1 MRLQESALRW
11 TKLLARKMNGSGIE
25 ELIRESVQTERG
37 INEDEQYSKW
47 YGEFAV

>member
-1 MRLQESALRW
+1 MI
-11 TKLLARKMNGSGIE
+11 GSVIE
-25 ELIRESVQTERG
+25 ELIHESVQTECG

>member
-1 MRLQESALRW
+1 
-11 TKLLARKMNGSGIE
+11 LLLPLSKISGAKMNGSGIE
-25 ELIRESVQTERG
+25 GLIHESVQTERG